1 MQQLRKIFVLGGAG
15 FLGYHTIKEAVG
27 RGYAVKTVDIVDLP
41 ENLRFGPEA
50 NVEFILQDF
59 FNLSDDEIRNIF
71 SDCDGV
77 VYAGGVDERIVPQ
90 KPARKFFYDKNV
102 VPTERIARLA
112 REAGVRNFVLFG
124 SYTAEFAEKNED
136 LRAHN
141 YHKEAYVETRLLQE
155 QLAMYAGE
163 TTMNVSVLRLPYIFG
178 TMEGKVPLWSMF
190 VDMVRGQDFMPV
202 TEGGAATITADQVG
216 QAAISALENGQHRR
230 TYAVATGYISYID
243 FYERI
248 LEELGQTE
256 TTKLQVMSFEELEDA
271 YKADEN
277 HTDAQG
283 VEHGIRQVNSLRANS
298 MEFRLPTNVATEDL
312 RVRPEDTEAVLR
324 ETLRWS
330 NVNDR

>member
-1 MQQLRKIFVLGGAG
+1 MERLNKIFVLGGAG
-15 FLGYHTIKEAVG
+15 FLGYHTIKEAVS
-27 RGYAVKTVDIVDLP
+27 RGYAVKTVDIVQLP
-41 ENLRFGPEA
+41 ANLAFGPEA

-124 SYTAEFAEKNED
+124 SYTAEFGEKNED

-202 TEGGAATITADQVG
+202 TEGGAATITANQVG
-216 QAAISALENGQHRR
+216 QAAISALENGQHRS

-271 YKADEN
+271 YKSDEN

-298 MEFRLPTNVATEDL
+298 MEFRLPTNVAADDL
-312 RVRPEDTEAVLR
+312 RVRPEDTDAVLR
-324 ETLRWS
+324 ETLKLS
-330 NVNDR
+330 LIHI